1 MLKKTICLGLISDTH
16 APQRCTVLPSVIFDV
31 LQGVDLLLHAGDVGA
46 LWVLD
51 QLSQLAPVVAVHGND
66 DTAESQQNLP
76 FQQVLTI
83 GGQRILLWHSHYPDQ
98 ATEMASRQGDEIRPK
113 LQRSL
118 HQAKQ
123 AGATIV
129 VFGHWHIPLVDEQ
142 DGILI
147 INPGAI
153 ASGNFITRQ
162 TRQTVA
168 RLFIR
173 PGGHKP
179 VVEHIDLAVPNKVYP
194 AWMDW
199 DAGFL
204 AAMARYSKS
213 ILSPELTAVW
223 PQLYQ
228 EIYPLIPTPFLA
240 ALGRAGHRCWSGQQ
254 NVLAPSD
261 LQQALLQEIV
271 EPEIKTR
278 LVQLLGC

>member
-16 APQRCTVLPSVIFDV
+16 APQRCAVLPPVIFDV

-51 QLSQLAPVVAVHGND
+51 ELSQIAPVVAVHGND
-66 DTAESQQNLP
+66 DTAESQQHLP
-76 FQQVLTI
+76 FQQVVAV
-83 GGQRILLWHSHYPDQ
+83 GGQRILLWHSHYPDR
-98 ATEMASRQGDEIRPK
+98 AAEMASRQGDEIRPK
-113 LQRSL
+113 LARSL
-118 HQAKQ
+118 RQAKQ
-123 AGATIV
+123 VGATVV

-173 PGGHKP
+173 PDDKP
-179 VVEHIDLAVPNKVYP
+179 VVEHIDLAAPDKSYTSWV
-194 AWMDW
+194 DW
-199 DAGFL
+199 EAGFL
-204 AAMARYSKS
+204 AAMARYSES

-223 PQLYQ
+223 PQLHQ
-228 EIYPLIPTPFLA
+228 KISPLIPDAFLA
-240 ALGRAGHRCWSGQQ
+240 ALGRVGHRCWSGQQ
-254 NVLAPSD
+254 EIITPAD
-261 LQQALLQEIV
+261 LWQELLRESLN
-271 EPEIKTR
+271 PEIGN
-278 LVQLLGC
+278 QLTKLLAQ